1 MSAQWRT
8 LIDHVAS
15 VPERVYE
22 GWDPHGGWDNNTQW
36 GREFGENLVPWCVI
50 WAWDQYH
57 DAGFG
62 GIVPKLDNVVVFSDW
77 ARSHH
82 QWSDYPSIGAWTNFG
97 NGHCE
102 LVVGFDATTVRTKGG
117 NSVRSGAADNGQ
129 GNGVWS
135 HSHARR
141 DAYVV
146 GYFAPRFADGACPPT
161 ADPADPRGGSVATAW
176 HWTRPAP
183 SAPASPERP
192 AEPATGSGG
201 AAKPAVSLAHL
212 IAAARHDVPAAQ
224 GSALHRADV
233 LPVERARAAEGLL
246 AADRVDG
253 SFGSETVTAYAAW
266 QQAYSEAHHLGWSG
280 TDLNGIP
287 GRESLAA
294 LGAKHGFTVG
304 A

>member
-8 LIDHVAS
+8 LIDRVES
-15 VPERVYE
+15 VTEHVYE
-22 GWDPHGGWDNNTQW
+22 SWDPHGGWDNDTQW

-62 GIVPKLDNVVVFSDW
+62 SIVPKLDNVVVFSNW
-77 ARSHH
+77 ARSHG
-82 QWSDYPSIGAWTNFG
+82 QWSEYPSIGAWTNFG

-102 LVVGFDATTVRTKGG
+102 LVVGFDAGTVRTKGG
-117 NSVRSGAADNGQ
+117 NSAKAGATDNGQ

-161 ADPADPRGGSVATAW
+161 ADPADPRGGRAVAAW
-176 HWTRPAP
+176 HWSRPTAP
-183 SAPASPERP
+183 SAPPTGPTVP
-192 AEPATGSGG
+192 AQRS
-201 AAKPAVSLAHL
+201 VSLGH
-212 IAAARHDVPAAQ
+212 IVAAAQHDGPAPQ

-233 LPVERARAAEGLL
+233 LPVEQALAAEGLL
-246 AADRVDG
+246 AARWVDG
-253 SFGSETVTAYAAW
+253 SYGTETVSAYAAW
-266 QQAYSEAHHLGWSG
+266 QRTYSEAHHLGWSG

-294 LGAKHGFTVG
+294 LGAEHRFTVKE
-304 A
+304 